1 MKACSRK
8 RPDHRQPWM
17 ACLLGSLVLSN
28 CFPTLAHAQ
37 ATSSLSE
44 ITLDTHHDNT
54 PQTKEAGSESSAHP
68 IPANTT
74 ETSIKFSGFG
84 TLGVT
89 YNSSR
94 EFDYLRD
101 LLQTKGAGASQRF
114 DLGVDS
120 LLGLQLSGN
129 INDYLDAT
137 VQTVMRRGE
146 TDFQPDLNW
155 GFIHYFPNN
164 NLDLRLGRLGFD
176 VYPLADSRNVAYSY
190 TWVRPPV
197 EYFGSLIVSYIDG
210 VDAVYKYAAGSNQAK
225 IKLFTGKANER
236 LLAQVPDIYFSLKG
250 AKIWGGHLEVQSQ
263 NWLARLGYTQLRFN
277 QDFANIQSLIDA
289 LNTPL
294 FAQISTNAPALADK
308 LSFKNKEIHYLSAG
322 LVYDQGPLQ
331 AQLMLSRLRSQTL
344 SFNSNVAAFFTAAYR
359 MKDWTPYFTLAK
371 TRPLESKKVITG
383 LPLGAHPGVDQ
394 VEAEV
399 QSFLKTTRNEQ
410 SSSSIGIRY
419 NLSRTSDI
427 KIQIDKIHNQEHLIT
442 RGAQANWNGKAT
454 IFSCSYNFIFN

>member
-8 RPDHRQPWM
+8 RPDHRQLWM
-17 ACLLGSLVLSN
+17 ACLLGSLVLCN
-28 CFPTLAHAQ
+28 CFPTLTHAQ

-44 ITLDTHHDNT
+44 IASGTHHDNT

-101 LLQTKGAGASQRF
+101 LLQTKGAGASHRL

-146 TDFQPDLNW
+146 TDFRPDLNW

-210 VDAVYKYAAGSNQAK
+210 ADAVYKYAVGSNQAK

-236 LLAQVPDIYFSLKG
+236 LLVQDPDIYYSLKDS
-250 AKIWGGHLEVQSQ
+250 KIWGGHLEFQSQ
-263 NWLARLGYTQLRFN
+263 NWLVRLGYTHLRFN
-277 QDFANIQSLIDA
+277 QNFPIMQSLIDT
-289 LNTPL
+289 LNTPQ
-294 FAQISTNAPALADK
+294 FTQISPSASVLADK

-359 MKDWTPYFTLAK
+359 MKDWAPYFTVAK

-383 LPLGAHPGVDQ
+383 LPLGVHPSVDQ
-394 VEAEV
+394 AEAGV
-399 QSFLKTTRNEQ
+399 QTFLKEIRNKQ
-410 SSSSIGIRY
+410 SSTSIGIRY
-419 NLSRTSDI
+419 NLNQTSDI
-427 KIQIDKIHNQEHLIT
+427 KIQIDKINNQERLMV
-442 RGAQANWNGKAT
+442 RREQPDWNGKAT
-454 IFSCSYNFIFN
+454 IITCSYNFIFN